1 MMTDPTQKSDQPRT
15 TLDAVRAE
23 RISRRGFIKRGIGGA
38 AAVGAVASASA
49 GDNPH
54 PQLRAPAFL
63 QQSGGIAGL
72 AGGYDPDLV
81 LLIDRITGGFS
92 VAEYERAEGLGGYDA
107 YLAEQLDPVGNNLI
121 GPANDPELWSR
132 LQDGNG
138 DPYDIVDKTAKQ
150 IWLDYKDNNQ
160 SFQPMAQ
167 LTSIQV
173 MFATYAK
180 AQLFYRMFQFW
191 NHHLNIEVLSSTTQ
205 RFILWPFLRDVVLA
219 NAMGNFGQLILDSA
233 HGAAML
239 LYLNNYTNRAGN
251 IDENYARE
259 LLELHTLGVDNG
271 YDETDIHEAAR
282 ILTGWSAC
290 FGDTCS
296 DSYGTYDYGEFWF
309 RPNRHDVGPDKVV
322 MGQTFPSQTGLAG
335 ENEAI
340 DLIHFLTALP
350 NCADFVARKL
360 CRFFLG
366 GLNFNYDPP
375 EDIVQVVSWT
385 YLNNGTAIGDIP
397 SMLAVLLQK
406 DVLTQYAVPKL
417 RRPFDLL
424 TATLRGVQAEVD
436 PEAVSGTNLL
446 RELREDLELMGM
458 HPQYWGPPD
467 GPADSQAWSQGGL
480 LSRWNYQSK
489 LADNGAP
496 EVANFTVGVGGLLD
510 LVGATAAEAAQGL
523 NELLT
528 GGRME
533 PKEVA
538 AVGKFLGPNPS
549 ELRLKEGLALAM
561 QLPTYQFH

>member
-1 MMTDPTQKSDQPRT
+1 
-15 TLDAVRAE
+15 
-23 RISRRGFIKRGIGGA
+23 
-38 AAVGAVASASA
+38 
-49 GDNPH
+49 
-54 PQLRAPAFL
+54 
-63 QQSGGIAGL
+63 
-72 AGGYDPDLV
+72 
-81 LLIDRITGGFS
+81 
-92 VAEYERAEGLGGYDA
+92 
-107 YLAEQLDPVGNNLI
+107 
-121 GPANDPELWSR
+121 
-132 LQDGNG
+132 
-138 DPYDIVDKTAKQ
+138 
-150 IWLDYKDNNQ
+150 
-160 SFQPMAQ
+160 
-167 LTSIQV
+167 
-173 MFATYAK
+173 
-180 AQLFYRMFQFW
+180 
-191 NHHLNIEVLSSTTQ
+191 
-205 RFILWPFLRDVVLA
+205 
-219 NAMGNFGQLILDSA
+219 
-233 HGAAML
+233 
-239 LYLNNYTNRAGN
+239 
-251 IDENYARE
+251 
-259 LLELHTLGVDNG
+259 VDNG

-282 ILTGWSAC
+282 ILTGWSVC